1 MHKSI
6 IRLSELPP
14 EGRSY
19 NWDRKSGELNLALED
34 LIQKQDFKVDFEI
47 KPINSR
53 DFMMTGLIQTQ
64 APENC
69 SLCGLDFNLPVKIK
83 IHEILIPFQPQERT
97 SQYSKVN
104 HVSDAPEYGP
114 QSVEYEENECFNM
127 ANYVHEAI
135 GITLPLNPKPA
146 ADEKGD
152 CIMCGVNFETH
163 NFGFDE
169 PMEVQQPESPFAVLK
184 NLKLQ

>member
-19 NWDRKSGELNLALED
+19 NWDRKSGELNLILED
-34 LIQKQDFKVDFEI
+34 LIKKQSYNVDFEI

-53 DFMMTGLIQTQ
+53 DFMMTGLIQTE

-69 SLCGLDFNLPVKIK
+69 SLCGLDFNLPIQIK

-97 SQYSKVN
+97 SQYTKVN

-127 ANYVHEAI
+127 GNYVHEAI
-135 GITLPLNPKPA
+135 GITLPFSPKPA
-146 ADEKGD
+146 SDGKGD
-152 CIMCGVNFETH
+152 CVMCGLNFETH
-163 NFGFDE
+163 DFGFDE

-184 NLKLQ
+184 KLKLQ